1 MLMFSVQDQEPSKNP
16 MMPIKNK
23 KINAICENFHS
34 RFKKK
39 QQACVT
45 WDFSDLFDL
54 SRNMS
59 NAKVKKH
66 AVDFQSSQKF
76 EMCS

>member
-1 MLMFSVQDQEPSKNP
+1 MLSV
-16 MMPIKNK
+16 
-23 KINAICENFHS
+23 KISI
-34 RFKKK
+34 RDLKKK

-54 SRNMS
+54 SWNMS

-76 EMCS
+76 EMFS

>member
-1 MLMFSVQDQEPSKNP
+1 MFSVQDQEPSKNP
-16 MMPIKNK
+16 MMPIENK
-23 KINAICENFHS
+23 ILYASICENFHS

-76 EMCS
+76 EMFS

>member
-1 MLMFSVQDQEPSKNP
+1 MLVSV
-16 MMPIKNK
+16 
-23 KINAICENFHS
+23 KIFI
-34 RFKKK
+34 RDVKKK

-76 EMCS
+76 EMFS